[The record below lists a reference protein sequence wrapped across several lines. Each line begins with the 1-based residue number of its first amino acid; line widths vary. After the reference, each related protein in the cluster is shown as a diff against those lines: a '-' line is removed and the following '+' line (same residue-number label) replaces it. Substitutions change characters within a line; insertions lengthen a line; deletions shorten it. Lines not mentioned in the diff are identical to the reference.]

1 MMPVVLD
8 TNVFVS
14 AVLGGTLEA
23 VIDHW
28 RAGRFTL
35 VVTDEVVGEYLA
47 VLRRPKFGLLPD
59 VIDDVIGYVFRRAE
73 FVTPVERLRVVES
86 DPKDDK
92 FLEAA
97 VAGEAALIVS
107 GDRHLSSLGAY
118 RGIPIVS
125 PREFLDRLAS
135 GESGSES
142 ERRA

>member
-1 MMPVVLD
+1 MRVALD
-8 TNVFVS
+8 TDVFVC

-35 VVTDEVVGEYLA
+35 VVTDEVAGEYLA
-47 VLRRPKFGLLPD
+47 VLRRPKFGLPTD
-59 VIDDVIGYVFRRAE
+59 VIDDIIGYVFRRAE

-142 ERRA
+142 ARRA

>member
-1 MMPVVLD
+1 MRVVLD

-23 VIDHW
+23 VIGHW

-35 VVTDEVVGEYLA
+35 VVTDEVAGEYLA
-47 VLRRPKFGLLPD
+47 VLRRPKFGLPTD
-59 VIDDVIGYVFRRAE
+59 VIDDIIGYVFRKAE

-142 ERRA
+142 ARRA

>member
-1 MMPVVLD
+1 MMRIVLD

-14 AVLGGTLEA
+14 AVLGGALRA

-35 VVTDEVVGEYLA
+35 IVTDEIVGEYLA
-47 VLRRPKFGLLPD
+47 VLRRRKFGLPND
-59 VIDDVIGYVFRRAE
+59 VIDDIVGYVFRKAE
-73 FVTPVERLRVVES
+73 FVTPVERLRVVEA

-97 VAGEAALIVS
+97 VAGGAALLVS

-118 RGIPIVS
+118 RGIPVVS
-125 PREFLDRLAS
+125 PREFLNRLAL
-135 GESGSES
+135 
-142 ERRA
+142 A

>member
-1 MMPVVLD
+1 MM
-8 TNVFVS
+8 
-14 AVLGGTLEA
+14 
-23 VIDHW
+23 
-28 RAGRFTL
+28 
-35 VVTDEVVGEYLA
+35 
-47 VLRRPKFGLLPD
+47 
-59 VIDDVIGYVFRRAE
+59 
-73 FVTPVERLRVVES
+73 RVVES

-135 GESGSES
+135 DESGSES
-142 ERRA
+142 ARRA